1 MLVVALSLQAAAAV
15 PASASASASA
25 AAIGGGGDGG
35 RCCIMHVRRG
45 TCAMPTL
52 AQCVGLRSVPSVHK
66 PKAKLD
72 LRTSALEHNVL
83 CEVIL
88 VGFVEPLELLPLN
101 IQESVPIQTPS

>member
-15 PASASASASA
+15 PASAAASA
-25 AAIGGGGDGG
+25 AAAGGGGGDGG
-35 RCCIMHVRRG
+35 CCCIMHVRRG

-52 AQCVGLRSVPSVHK
+52 AQCVGLRSVPSEHK
-66 PKAKLD
+66 PKAMLD

-83 CEVIL
+83 CEVVL
-88 VGFVEPLELLPLN
+88 VGFVKPLQLLPLN